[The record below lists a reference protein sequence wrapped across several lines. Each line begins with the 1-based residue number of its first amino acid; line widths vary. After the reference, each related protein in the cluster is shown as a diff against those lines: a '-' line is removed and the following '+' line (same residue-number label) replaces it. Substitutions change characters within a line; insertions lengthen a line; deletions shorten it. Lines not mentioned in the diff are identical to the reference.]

1 MELEDKLFAQK
12 LLHWNRYSNKRKMPW
27 KGEKNPYYIW
37 LSEIILQQTRVE
49 QGWEYYLKFKKKYPT
64 VNKLAAAPEDEVMQL
79 WQGLGYYSRA
89 RNLHTTAKMIMQQ
102 YHGEFPQQYDEIL
115 KLKGVGKYTAAA
127 ISSFAFNLPYAVVDG
142 NVIRILSR
150 VFDLSIP
157 FDSASG
163 QEYFRNLAQNLLDV
177 NHPAKFNQAIMDFGA
192 TVCTPINPLCSGCIM
207 ADICK
212 AVQLNKVDQLPVKA
226 KKIMKKNRYFLFE
239 VFIHEG
245 RVLIERR
252 EDNDIWKS
260 LYQFPKIELTEKE
273 FKEIDLPLYTQ
284 LLTHQKI
291 FAKFKTSAGTANAP
305 KQGIWADI
313 KRLKKFGFPKII
325 SIFIESNNLK
335 IDRHV

>member
-1 MELEDKLFAQK
+1 MKPEENAFTQN
-12 LLHWNRYSNKRKMPW
+12 LLHWNRAVNKRKMPW

-49 QGWEYYLKFKKKYPT
+49 QGWTYYLKFKKKYPT
-64 VNKLAAAPEDEVMQL
+64 IEKLAAAPEDEVMQL

-89 RNLHTTAKMIMQQ
+89 RNLHATAKLIAQQ
-102 YHGEFPQQYDEIL
+102 YQGVFPNQYKEIL
-115 KLKGVGKYTAAA
+115 ALKGVGKYTAAA

-150 VFDLSIP
+150 VFDLSMP
-157 FDSASG
+157 FDSVGG
-163 QEYFRNLAQNLLDV
+163 QEYFREVAQTLLDV
-177 NHPAKFNQAIMDFGA
+177 HQPAIFNQAIMDFGA
-192 TVCTPINPLCSGCIM
+192 TVCTPANPSCRECIM
-207 ADICK
+207 ASICK
-212 AVQLNKVDQLPVKA
+212 AIQLNKVDQLPVKA
-226 KKIMKKNRYFLFE
+226 KKITKKNRFFLFE
-239 VFIHEG
+239 VLIHDKQ
-245 RVLIERR
+245 VLIERR

-260 LYQFPKIELTEKE
+260 LYQFPKTELSEKA
-273 FKEIDLPLYTQ
+273 FNEIDLPLYTQ

-291 FAKFKTSAGTANAP
+291 FAKFKLMVSTAKAP
-305 KQGIWADI
+305 SQGIWTDI